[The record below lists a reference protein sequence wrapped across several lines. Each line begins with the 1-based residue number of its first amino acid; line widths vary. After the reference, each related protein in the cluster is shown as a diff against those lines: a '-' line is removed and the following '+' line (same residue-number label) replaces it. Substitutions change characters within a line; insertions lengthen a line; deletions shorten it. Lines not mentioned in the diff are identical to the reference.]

1 MKMRRVQMKGLVRF
15 LRGAGFGLLI
25 LAGPSGTGTA
35 ARAPSLYAGVNDRAV
50 LEVSSTDI
58 AASNAKVRMAHSA
71 LAQMWTGYFRE
82 VGRRFA
88 VPGLVRY
95 RGGAVSSCGMMRR
108 NNAGYCPT
116 DNTIYFDEIF
126 VAAQAK
132 LAGRQLGT
140 DGDMAAVGIIAHEM
154 GHAVSLQLGYKS
166 RSTYAMEATADCLAG
181 AFTEEADREGSLE
194 PGDID
199 EAFFGM
205 AAAGDP
211 TPELTGDSRIDR
223 RILRVASIMGHGTRE
238 QRTENFRLGLE
249 GGAGACLDEFRS

>member
-1 MKMRRVQMKGLVRF
+1 MKTNRLKTGIALGL
-15 LRGAGFGLLI
+15 LSLAGLTGFG
-25 LAGPSGTGTA
+25 SGENVK
-35 ARAPSLYAGVNDRAV
+35 SLYAGSPAESAV
-50 LEVSSTDI
+50 VVSDSDI
-58 AASNAKVRMAHSA
+58 AASNAKVGMAHSA

-82 VGRRFA
+82 VGKRFA

-95 RGGAVSSCGMMRR
+95 RAGAISACGMMRR
-108 NNAGYCPT
+108 NNAGYCPG
-116 DNTIYFDEIF
+116 DNTIYFDEVF

-132 LAGRQLGT
+132 AAGKQLGT

-154 GHAVSLQLGYKS
+154 GHAVSLQLGYRS

-181 AFTEEADREGSLE
+181 AFTEQAQRDGSLE

-205 AAAGDP
+205 ASAGDP
-211 TPELTGDSRIDR
+211 TPELTGDSRVDQ

-238 QRTENFRLGLE
+238 QRTENFRHGLE